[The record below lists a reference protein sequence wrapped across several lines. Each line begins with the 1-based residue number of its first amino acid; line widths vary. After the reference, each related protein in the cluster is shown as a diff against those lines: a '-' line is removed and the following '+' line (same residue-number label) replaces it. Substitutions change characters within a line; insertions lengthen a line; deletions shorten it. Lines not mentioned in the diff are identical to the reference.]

1 MANPLFKHLLVT
13 GMLCAGTT
21 LLFTGCIDDSYDL
34 NKVDLTMKLNTEGL
48 GVKLG
53 NTDLIAL
60 ADIIDEDETV
70 KTEANGL
77 YYLVKDGTSNFNVK
91 VDNMTTS
98 FNDTKLDMDAPVL
111 EYKDVYEQLRD
122 KGFPVTHGSTLPIP
136 VGFEMHG
143 SAEGNQKIDFSI
155 TDVNDVKQVKTID
168 LQRSKVALTLTEA
181 NHPATLNLGVTHLKN
196 IRLYL
201 PKFLGVTDVAPG
213 WELKEGN
220 VLVYTKNG
228 GTYNYN
234 RNNPEICSVYLNK
247 VALDQTKNQGLVN
260 EKKEI
265 ELTPA
270 ELNIRMT
277 AEQVFFENRAG
288 RELSMNVG
296 DQASVRLDIKVPNN
310 VLNINQVT
318 GIFNPA
324 INPDNERIDV
334 SNDLPD
340 FLQDKDVRIVAT
352 NPTIRFHANMS
363 TLPVGIDM
371 RGTLTAVKENGAFE
385 NGATTKVV
393 KLDKGVMEMGRD
405 NYVYYCNQGNTPY
418 DPEGAKAG
426 AATVK
431 NTANIGDLITEL
443 PDYLEVNLRDNQIN
457 VKNEYYTVQLGRDYH
472 VDADYSVFVPF
483 EFDRG
488 LKVVYNDST
497 ESMHSDLK
505 DLSATGTLEVMAD
518 AYNTIPLEL
527 LVGLKAVDVDGNELP
542 VEFNT
547 AEAHV
552 VPGDGSTYT
561 MNGEVKQRSG
571 SEVMTPIKI
580 TAKLDD
586 KDLLSRIDKLC
597 FNIHADATGSNKLV
611 STQYLKLNNIKIKL
625 HAGVIADFN

>member
-34 NKVDLTMKLNTEGL
+34 DKVDLTMKLNTDGL

-60 ADIIDEDETV
+60 ADILDEDETV

-98 FNDTKLDMDAPVL
+98 FNDTKLDMNTPVL
-111 EYKDVYEQLRD
+111 QYNDVKEQLETVGVFVE
-122 KGFPVTHGSTLPIP
+122 KHKPLPIP
-136 VGFEMHG
+136 ANFEMHG
-143 SAEGNQKIDFSI
+143 SAEGDQEVDFKI
-155 TDVNDVKQVKTID
+155 TDVSDVKQVKTID

-181 NHPATLNLGVTHLKN
+181 NQPATLNLGVTRLKN

-220 VLVYTKNG
+220 VLVYTLNG

-247 VALDQTKNQGLVN
+247 VALDQTEHKGKVENGG
-260 EKKEI
+260 I
-265 ELTPA
+265 ELTPN
-270 ELNIRMT
+270 ELKVRMT
-277 AEQVFFENRAG
+277 AEQVYFENRAG
-288 RELSMNVG
+288 RELNMNEG

-310 VLNINQVT
+310 VLNISQVT

-443 PDYLEVNLRDNQIN
+443 PDYLEVDLKNNQIN

-527 LVGLKAVDVDGNELP
+527 LVGLKAVDVDGNEVP

-552 VPGDGSTYT
+552 APGDGSTYT

>member
-34 NKVDLTMKLNTEGL
+34 DKVDLTMKLNTDGL

-60 ADIIDEDETV
+60 ADILDEDETV

-98 FNDTKLDMDAPVL
+98 FNDTKLDMNTPVL
-111 EYKDVYEQLRD
+111 QYNDVKEQLETVGVFVE
-122 KGFPVTHGSTLPIP
+122 KHKPLPIP
-136 VGFEMHG
+136 ANFEMHG
-143 SAEGNQKIDFSI
+143 SAEGDQEVDFKI
-155 TDVNDVKQVKTID
+155 TDVSDVKQVKTID

-181 NHPATLNLGVTHLKN
+181 NKPASLNLGVTRLKN
-196 IRLYL
+196 VRLYL

-220 VLVYTKNG
+220 VLVYTLNG

-247 VALDQTKNQGLVN
+247 VALDQTEHKGKVENGG
-260 EKKEI
+260 I
-265 ELTPA
+265 ELTPN
-270 ELNIRMT
+270 ELNVRMT

-288 RELSMNVG
+288 RELSMNEG

-310 VLNINQVT
+310 VLNISQVT

-324 INPDNERIDV
+324 IDPDNERIDV

-443 PDYLEVNLRDNQIN
+443 PDYLEVDLKNNQIN

-527 LVGLKAVDVDGNELP
+527 LVGLKAVDVDGNVVP

-547 AEAHV
+547 VEAHV
-552 VPGDGSTYT
+552 APGDGSTYT

>member
-34 NKVDLTMKLNTEGL
+34 DKVDLTMKLNTDGL

-60 ADIIDEDETV
+60 ADILDEDETV

-98 FNDTKLDMDAPVL
+98 FNDTKLDMNTPVL
-111 EYKDVYEQLRD
+111 QYNDVYEQLRD
-122 KGFPVTHGSTLPIP
+122 AGIPVTHGSTLPIP
-136 VGFEMHG
+136 ANFEMHG
-143 SAEGNQKIDFSI
+143 SAEGDQEVDFKI
-155 TDVNDVKQVKTID
+155 TDVSDVKQVKTID

-181 NHPATLNLGVTHLKN
+181 NKPASLNLGVTHLKN
-196 IRLYL
+196 VRLYL

-220 VLVYTKNG
+220 VLVYTLNG

-247 VALDQTKNQGLVN
+247 VALDQTENKGKVENGG
-260 EKKEI
+260 I
-265 ELTPA
+265 ELTPN
-270 ELNIRMT
+270 ELNVRMT

-310 VLNINQVT
+310 KLNISQVT

-340 FLQDKDVRIVAT
+340 FLQDKEVRIVAT

-443 PDYLEVNLRDNQIN
+443 PDYLEVDLKNNQIN

-527 LVGLKAVDVDGNELP
+527 LVGLKAVDVDGNEVP

-552 VPGDGSTYT
+552 APGDGSTYT

>member
-34 NKVDLTMKLNTEGL
+34 DKVDLTMKLNTEGL

-98 FNDTKLDMDAPVL
+98 FNDTKLDMNTPVL
-111 EYKDVYEQLRD
+111 QYNDVFEQLRD
-122 KGFPVTHGSTLPIP
+122 AGIPVTHGSTLPIP
-136 VGFEMHG
+136 ANFEMHG
-143 SAEGNQKIDFSI
+143 SAEGDQEVDFKI
-155 TDVNDVKQVKTID
+155 TDVSDVKQVKTID
-168 LQRSKVALTLTEA
+168 LQKSKVALTLTEA
-181 NHPATLNLGVTHLKN
+181 NQPASLNLGVTRLKN
-196 IRLYL
+196 VRLYL

-220 VLVYTKNG
+220 VLVYTLNG

-247 VALDQTKNQGLVN
+247 VALDQTENKGKVENGG
-260 EKKEI
+260 I
-265 ELTPA
+265 ELTP
-270 ELNIRMT
+270 EDLKVRMT
-277 AEQVFFENRAG
+277 AEQVYFENRAG
-288 RELSMNVG
+288 RELSMNEG
-296 DQASVRLDIKVPNN
+296 DQASVRLDIKLPNN
-310 VLNINQVT
+310 VLNISQVT

-334 SNDLPD
+334 SSDLPD
-340 FLQDKDVRIVAT
+340 FLQDKEVRIVAT

-385 NGATTKVV
+385 NGATTKKV
-393 KLDKGVMEMGRD
+393 KLDKGVMDMGRD

-443 PDYLEVNLRDNQIN
+443 PDYLEVDLKNNQIN

-552 VPGDGSTYT
+552 APGDGSTYT

>member
-34 NKVDLTMKLNTEGL
+34 DKVDLTMKLNTDGL

-60 ADIIDEDETV
+60 ADILDEDETV

-98 FNDTKLDMDAPVL
+98 FNDTKLDMNTPVL
-111 EYKDVYEQLRD
+111 QYNDVFEQLRD
-122 KGFPVTHGSTLPIP
+122 AGIPVTHGSTLPIP
-136 VGFEMHG
+136 ANFEMHG
-143 SAEGNQKIDFSI
+143 SAEGDQEVDFKI
-155 TDVNDVKQVKTID
+155 TDVSDVKQVKTID
-168 LQRSKVALTLTEA
+168 LQKSKVALTLTEA
-181 NHPATLNLGVTHLKN
+181 NQPVSLNLGVTRLKN
-196 IRLYL
+196 VRLYL

-220 VLVYTKNG
+220 VLVYTLNG

-247 VALDQTKNQGLVN
+247 VALDQTENKGKVENGG
-260 EKKEI
+260 I
-265 ELTPA
+265 ELTPN
-270 ELNIRMT
+270 ELNVRMT
-277 AEQVFFENRAG
+277 AEQVYFENRAG
-288 RELSMNVG
+288 RELSMNEG

-310 VLNINQVT
+310 VLNISQVT

-340 FLQDKDVRIVAT
+340 FLQDKEVRIVAT

-443 PDYLEVNLRDNQIN
+443 PDYLEVNLKNNQIN

-547 AEAHV
+547 VEAHV
-552 VPGDGSTYT
+552 APGHGTTYT
-561 MNGEVKQRSG
+561 MNGGVKQRSD

>member
-34 NKVDLTMKLNTEGL
+34 DKVDLTMKLNTDGL

-60 ADIIDEDETV
+60 ADILDEDETV

-98 FNDTKLDMDAPVL
+98 FNDTKLDMNTPVL
-111 EYKDVYEQLRD
+111 QYNDVKEQLETVGVFVE
-122 KGFPVTHGSTLPIP
+122 KHKPLPIP
-136 VGFEMHG
+136 ANFEMHG
-143 SAEGNQKIDFSI
+143 SAEGDQEVDFKI
-155 TDVNDVKQVKTID
+155 TDVSDVKQVKTID

-181 NHPATLNLGVTHLKN
+181 NKPASLNLGVTHLKN
-196 IRLYL
+196 VRLYL

-220 VLVYTKNG
+220 VLVYTLNG

-247 VALDQTKNQGLVN
+247 VALDQTENKGKVENGG
-260 EKKEI
+260 I
-265 ELTPA
+265 ELTPN
-270 ELNIRMT
+270 ELKVRMT
-277 AEQVFFENRAG
+277 AEQVYFENRAG
-288 RELSMNVG
+288 RELSMNEG

-310 VLNINQVT
+310 VLNISQVT

-324 INPDNERIDV
+324 IDPDNERIDV

-443 PDYLEVNLRDNQIN
+443 PDYLEVDLKNNQIN

-552 VPGDGSTYT
+552 APGDGSTYT

>member
-34 NKVDLTMKLNTEGL
+34 DKVDLTMKLNTDGL

-60 ADIIDEDETV
+60 ADILDEDETV

-98 FNDTKLDMDAPVL
+98 FNDTKLDMNTPVL
-111 EYKDVYEQLRD
+111 QYNDVFEQLRD
-122 KGFPVTHGSTLPIP
+122 AGIPVTHGSTLPIP
-136 VGFEMHG
+136 ADFEMHG
-143 SAEGNQKIDFSI
+143 SAEGDQEVDFKI
-155 TDVNDVKQVKTID
+155 TDVSDVKQVKTID
-168 LQRSKVALTLTEA
+168 LQKSKVALTLTEA
-181 NHPATLNLGVTHLKN
+181 NKPASLNLGVTRLKN

-234 RNNPEICSVYLNK
+234 RNHREICSVYLNQ
-247 VALDQTKNQGLVN
+247 VALDQTTHNGKVENGN
-260 EKKEI
+260 I

-277 AEQVFFENRAG
+277 AEQVYFENRAG
-288 RELSMNVG
+288 RELSMNEG
-296 DQASVRLDIKVPNN
+296 DQASVRLDIQLPNN
-310 VLNINQVT
+310 VLNISQVT
-318 GIFNPA
+318 GKFNPA

-334 SNDLPD
+334 SSDLPD
-340 FLQDKDVRIVAT
+340 FLQDKEVRIVAT

-443 PDYLEVNLRDNQIN
+443 PDYLEVNLKNNQIN

-547 AEAHV
+547 TEAHV
-552 VPGDGSTYT
+552 LPGDGSTYT

>member
-34 NKVDLTMKLNTEGL
+34 DKVDLTMKLNTDGL

-60 ADIIDEDETV
+60 ADILDEDETV

-98 FNDTKLDMDAPVL
+98 FNDTKLDMNAPVL
-111 EYKDVYEQLRD
+111 QYNDVFEQLRD
-122 KGFPVTHGSTLPIP
+122 AGIPVTEGSTLPIP
-136 VGFEMHG
+136 ADFEMHG
-143 SAEGNQKIDFSI
+143 SAEGDQEVDFNI
-155 TDVNDVKQVKTID
+155 TDVSDVKQVKTID
-168 LQRSKVALTLTEA
+168 LQKSKVALTLTEA
-181 NHPATLNLGVTHLKN
+181 NHPATLNLGVTRLKN

-201 PKFLGVTDVAPG
+201 PKILGVTDVAPG

-220 VLVYTKNG
+220 VLVYTGNG
-228 GTYNYN
+228 GTYIYN

-247 VALDQTKNQGLVN
+247 VALDQTKNEGKVEN
-260 EKKEI
+260 GNI
-265 ELTPA
+265 ELTPN
-270 ELNIRMT
+270 ELNVRMT
-277 AEQVFFENRAG
+277 AEQVYFENRAG

-310 VLNINQVT
+310 KLNISQVT

-324 INPDNERIDV
+324 IDPDNERIDV

-340 FLQDKDVRIVAT
+340 FLQDKEVRIVAT

-443 PDYLEVNLRDNQIN
+443 PDYLEVDLKNNQIN

-505 DLSATGTLEVMAD
+505 DLSVTGTLEVIAD

-552 VPGDGSTYT
+552 APGDGSTYT
-561 MNGEVKQRSG
+561 MNGEVKERSG

>member
-34 NKVDLTMKLNTEGL
+34 DKVDLTMKLNTDGL

-60 ADIIDEDETV
+60 ADILDEDETV

-111 EYKDVYEQLRD
+111 QYNDVYEQLRD
-122 KGFPVTHGSTLPIP
+122 AGIPVTEGSTLPIP
-136 VGFEMHG
+136 ADFEMHG

-155 TDVNDVKQVKTID
+155 TDVKDVTEVKTID
-168 LQRSKVALTLTEA
+168 LYKSKVALTLTEA
-181 NHPATLNLGVTHLKN
+181 NSRPELNLGVTRLKN

-220 VLVYTKNG
+220 VLVYKNG
-228 GTYNYN
+228 GIYNYN
-234 RNNPEICSVYLNK
+234 RNKPEICSVYLNK
-247 VALDQTKNQGLVN
+247 VALDQTKNEGKVEN
-260 EKKEI
+260 GNI

-277 AEQVFFENRAG
+277 AEQVYFENRAG
-288 RELSMNVG
+288 RELSMKVD
-296 DQASVRLDIKVPNN
+296 DQASVRLDIQVPNN

-318 GIFNPA
+318 GKFNPA

-334 SNDLPD
+334 SSDLPD
-340 FLQDKDVRIVAT
+340 FLQDKEVRIVAT

-443 PDYLEVNLRDNQIN
+443 PDYLEVNLKNNQIN

-527 LVGLKAVDVDGNELP
+527 LVGLKAVDVDGNEVP

-552 VPGDGSTYT
+552 APGDGTTYT
-561 MNGEVKQRSG
+561 MNGEVKERSG

>member
-34 NKVDLTMKLNTEGL
+34 DKVDLTMKLNTDGL

-60 ADIIDEDETV
+60 ADILDEDETV

-98 FNDTKLDMDAPVL
+98 FNDTKLDMNTPVL
-111 EYKDVYEQLRD
+111 QYNDVYEQLRD
-122 KGFPVTHGSTLPIP
+122 AGIPVTHGSTLPIP
-136 VGFEMHG
+136 ADFEMHG
-143 SAEGNQKIDFSI
+143 SAEGDQEVDFKI
-155 TDVNDVKQVKTID
+155 TDVSDVKQVKTID
-168 LQRSKVALTLTEA
+168 LQKSKVALTLTEA
-181 NHPATLNLGVTHLKN
+181 NQPASLNLGVTHLKN
-196 IRLYL
+196 VRLYL

-213 WELKEGN
+213 WELQEGN
-220 VLVYTKNG
+220 VLVYTLNG
-228 GTYNYN
+228 GIYNYN

-247 VALDQTKNQGLVN
+247 VALDKTENKGKVENGG
-260 EKKEI
+260 I
-265 ELTPA
+265 ELTPN
-270 ELNIRMT
+270 ELNVRMT

-310 VLNINQVT
+310 KLNISQVT

-324 INPDNERIDV
+324 IDPDNERIDV

-340 FLQDKDVRIVAT
+340 FLQDKEVRIVAT

-443 PDYLEVNLRDNQIN
+443 PDYLEVDLKNNQIN

-552 VPGDGSTYT
+552 APGDGSTYT

>member
-21 LLFTGCIDDSYDL
+21 LLFTSCIDDSYDL
-34 NKVDLTMKLNTEGL
+34 DKVDLTMKLNTDGL

-60 ADIIDEDETV
+60 ADILDEDETV

-98 FNDTKLDMDAPVL
+98 FNDTKLDMNTPVL
-111 EYKDVYEQLRD
+111 QYNDVYEQLRD
-122 KGFPVTHGSTLPIP
+122 AGIPVTHGSTLPIP
-136 VGFEMHG
+136 ANFEMHG
-143 SAEGNQKIDFSI
+143 SAEGDQEVDFKI
-155 TDVNDVKQVKTID
+155 TDVSDVKQVKTID
-168 LQRSKVALTLTEA
+168 LQKSKVALTLTEA
-181 NHPATLNLGVTHLKN
+181 NQPASLNLGVTRLKN
-196 IRLYL
+196 VRLYL

-213 WELKEGN
+213 WELQEGN
-220 VLVYTKNG
+220 VLVYTHNG
-228 GTYNYN
+228 GTYNYD
-234 RNNPEICSVYLNK
+234 RNKPEICSVYLNK
-247 VALDQTKNQGLVN
+247 VALDQTKNEGKVEN
-260 EKKEI
+260 GNI
-265 ELTPA
+265 ELKPY
-270 ELNIRMT
+270 ELNVRMT
-277 AEQVFFENRAG
+277 AEQVYFENRAG
-288 RELSMNVG
+288 RELSMNEG

-310 VLNINQVT
+310 KLNISQVT

-324 INPDNERIDV
+324 IDLDNERIDV

-340 FLQDKDVRIVAT
+340 FLQDKEVRIVAT

-443 PDYLEVNLRDNQIN
+443 PDYLEVNLKNNQIN

-505 DLSATGTLEVMAD
+505 DLSATGTLEVVAD

-527 LVGLKAVDVDGNELP
+527 LVGLKAIDVDGNELP

-547 AEAHV
+547 VEAHV
-552 VPGDGSTYT
+552 APGDGSTYT

>member
-34 NKVDLTMKLNTEGL
+34 DKVDLTMKLNTDGL

-53 NTDLIAL
+53 NTNLIAL
-60 ADIIDEDETV
+60 ADILDEDETV

-111 EYKDVYEQLRD
+111 QYNDVYEQLRD
-122 KGFPVTHGSTLPIP
+122 AGIPVTEGSTLPIP
-136 VGFEMHG
+136 ADFEMHG

-155 TDVNDVKQVKTID
+155 TDVKDVTEVKTLD
-168 LQRSKVALTLTEA
+168 LYKSKVALTLTEA
-181 NHPATLNLGVTHLKN
+181 NSRPELNLGVTRLKN

-220 VLVYTKNG
+220 VLVYKNG
-228 GTYNYN
+228 GIYNYN
-234 RNNPEICSVYLNK
+234 RNKPEICSVYLNK
-247 VALDQTKNQGLVN
+247 VALDQTKNEGKVEN
-260 EKKEI
+260 GNI

-277 AEQVFFENRAG
+277 AEQVYFENRAG
-288 RELSMNVG
+288 RELSMKVD
-296 DQASVRLDIKVPNN
+296 DQASVRLDIQVPNN

-318 GIFNPA
+318 GKFNPA

-334 SNDLPD
+334 SSDLPD
-340 FLQDKDVRIVAT
+340 FLQDKEVRIVAT

-443 PDYLEVNLRDNQIN
+443 PDYLEVDLKNNQIN

-527 LVGLKAVDVDGNELP
+527 LVGLKAVDVDGNVVP

-552 VPGDGSTYT
+552 APGDGSTYT
-561 MNGEVKQRSG
+561 MNGGVKQRSG

>member
-34 NKVDLTMKLNTEGL
+34 DKVDLTMKLNTDGL

-60 ADIIDEDETV
+60 ADILDEDETV

-98 FNDTKLDMDAPVL
+98 FNDTKLDMNTPVL
-111 EYKDVYEQLRD
+111 QYNDVFKQLQD
-122 KGFPVTHGSTLPIP
+122 AGIPVTEGNTLPIP
-136 VGFEMHG
+136 ADFEMHG
-143 SAEGNQKIDFSI
+143 SAKGDQEVDFKI
-155 TDVNDVKQVKTID
+155 TDVSDVKQVKTID

-181 NHPATLNLGVTHLKN
+181 NQPASLNLGVTRLKN

-220 VLVYTKNG
+220 VLVYTHNG
-228 GTYNYN
+228 GTYNYD
-234 RNNPEICSVYLNK
+234 RNKPEICSVYLNK
-247 VALDQTKNQGLVN
+247 VALDQTKNEGKVEN
-260 EKKEI
+260 GNI
-265 ELTPA
+265 ELKPY
-270 ELNIRMT
+270 ELNVRMT
-277 AEQVFFENRAG
+277 AEQVYFENRAG

-296 DQASVRLDIKVPNN
+296 DQASVRLDIQVPNN

-340 FLQDKDVRIVAT
+340 FLQDKEVRIVAT

-443 PDYLEVNLRDNQIN
+443 PDYLEVNLKNNQIN

-547 AEAHV
+547 TEAHV
-552 VPGDGSTYT
+552 LPGDGSTYT

>member
-34 NKVDLTMKLNTEGL
+34 DKVDLTMKLNTDGL

-60 ADIIDEDETV
+60 ADILDEDETV

-98 FNDTKLDMDAPVL
+98 FNDTKLDMNTPVL
-111 EYKDVYEQLRD
+111 QYNDVKEQLETVGVFVE
-122 KGFPVTHGSTLPIP
+122 KHKPLPIP
-136 VGFEMHG
+136 VNFEMHG
-143 SAEGNQKIDFSI
+143 SAEGDQEVDFKI
-155 TDVNDVKQVKTID
+155 TDVSDVKQVKTID
-168 LQRSKVALTLTEA
+168 LQKSKVALTLTEA
-181 NHPATLNLGVTHLKN
+181 NQPVSLNLGVTHLKN
-196 IRLYL
+196 VRLYL

-220 VLVYTKNG
+220 VLVYTLNG

-247 VALDQTKNQGLVN
+247 VALDQTEHKGKVENGG
-260 EKKEI
+260 I
-265 ELTPA
+265 ELTPN
-270 ELNIRMT
+270 ELKVRMT
-277 AEQVFFENRAG
+277 AEQVYFENRAG
-288 RELSMNVG
+288 RELSMNEG

-310 VLNINQVT
+310 VLNISQVT

-334 SNDLPD
+334 SSDLPD

-371 RGTLTAVKENGAFE
+371 SGTLTAVKENGAFE
-385 NGATTKVV
+385 NAPTKVV
-393 KLDKGVMEMGRD
+393 KLDKSVMNMGRD
-405 NYVYYCNQGNTPY
+405 NYVYYYQGNAPY

-443 PDYLEVNLRDNQIN
+443 PDYLEVNLKNNQIN

-552 VPGDGSTYT
+552 APGDGSTYT

>member
-34 NKVDLTMKLNTEGL
+34 DKVDLTMKLNTDGL

-60 ADIIDEDETV
+60 ADILDEDETV

-98 FNDTKLDMDAPVL
+98 FNDTKLDMNTPVL
-111 EYKDVYEQLRD
+111 QYNDVFKQLRD
-122 KGFPVTHGSTLPIP
+122 AGIPVTEGHTLPIP
-136 VGFEMHG
+136 ADFEMHG
-143 SAEGNQKIDFSI
+143 SAKGDQEVDFKI
-155 TDVNDVKQVKTID
+155 TDVSDVKQVKTID

-181 NHPATLNLGVTHLKN
+181 NQPASLNLGVTRLKN

-220 VLVYTKNG
+220 VLVYTLNG

-247 VALDQTKNQGLVN
+247 VALDQTKNNGKVEN
-260 EKKEI
+260 GSI
-265 ELTPA
+265 ELTPN
-270 ELNIRMT
+270 ELNVTMT

-310 VLNINQVT
+310 VLNISQVT

-334 SNDLPD
+334 SSDLPD
-340 FLQDKDVRIVAT
+340 FLQDKEVRIVAT

-443 PDYLEVNLRDNQIN
+443 PDYLEVDLKNNQIN

-552 VPGDGSTYT
+552 APGDGTTYT

>member
-34 NKVDLTMKLNTEGL
+34 DKVDLTMKLNTDGL

-60 ADIIDEDETV
+60 ADILDEDETV

-111 EYKDVYEQLRD
+111 QYNDVYEQLETA
-122 KGFPVTHGSTLPIP
+122 GVPVVDGKPLPIP
-136 VGFEMHG
+136 ADFEMHG

-155 TDVNDVKQVKTID
+155 TDVNDVKEVKTID
-168 LQRSKVALTLTEA
+168 LYKSKVALTLTEA
-181 NHPATLNLGVTHLKN
+181 NHPATLNLGVTRLKN

-220 VLVYTKNG
+220 VLVYNNG

-247 VALDQTKNQGLVN
+247 VALDQTKNNGKVEN
-260 EKKEI
+260 GSI

-270 ELNIRMT
+270 ELNIKMT
-277 AEQVFFENRAG
+277 AEQVYFENRAG

-296 DQASVRLDIKVPNN
+296 DQASVCLDIKVPNN

-334 SNDLPD
+334 SSDLPD

-371 RGTLTAVKENGAFE
+371 RGTLTAVKENGTFE
-385 NGATTKVV
+385 NGAPTKVV
-393 KLDKGVMEMGRD
+393 KLDKSVMDMGRD
-405 NYVYYCNQGNTPY
+405 NYVYYYQGNAPY

-443 PDYLEVNLRDNQIN
+443 PDYLEVDLKNNQIN

-505 DLSATGTLEVMAD
+505 DLSATGTLEVVAD

-527 LVGLKAVDVDGNELP
+527 LVGLTAVDVDGNVVP

>member
-34 NKVDLTMKLNTEGL
+34 DKVDLTMKLNTDGL

-60 ADIIDEDETV
+60 ADILDEDETV

-98 FNDTKLDMDAPVL
+98 FNDTKLDMNTPVL
-111 EYKDVYEQLRD
+111 QYDDVFKQLRD
-122 KGFPVTHGSTLPIP
+122 AGIPVTEGNTLPIP
-136 VGFEMHG
+136 ADFEMHG
-143 SAEGNQKIDFSI
+143 SAKGDQEVDFKI
-155 TDVNDVKQVKTID
+155 TDVSDVKQVKTID
-168 LQRSKVALTLTEA
+168 LQKSKVALTLTEA
-181 NHPATLNLGVTHLKN
+181 NQPASLNLGVTRLKN

-213 WELKEGN
+213 WELQEGN
-220 VLVYTKNG
+220 VLVYTHNG
-228 GTYNYN
+228 GTYNYD
-234 RNNPEICSVYLNK
+234 RNKPEICSVYLNK
-247 VALDQTKNQGLVN
+247 VALDQTKNEGKVEN
-260 EKKEI
+260 GNI
-265 ELTPA
+265 ELKPN
-270 ELNIRMT
+270 ELNVTMT
-277 AEQVFFENRAG
+277 AEQVYFENRAG
-288 RELSMNVG
+288 RELSMNEG
-296 DQASVRLDIKVPNN
+296 DQASVRLDIKLPNN
-310 VLNINQVT
+310 VLNISQVT

-334 SNDLPD
+334 SSDLPD
-340 FLQDKDVRIVAT
+340 FLQDKEVRIVAT

-443 PDYLEVNLRDNQIN
+443 PDYLEVNLKNNQIN
-457 VKNEYYTVQLGRDYH
+457 VKEEYYTVQLGRDYH

-527 LVGLKAVDVDGNELP
+527 LVGLKAVDVDGNVVP

-547 AEAHV
+547 VEAHV
-552 VPGDGSTYT
+552 APGHGTTYT
-561 MNGEVKQRSG
+561 MNGGVKQRSD

>member
-34 NKVDLTMKLNTEGL
+34 DKVDLTMKLNTDGL

-60 ADIIDEDETV
+60 ADILDEDETV

-98 FNDTKLDMDAPVL
+98 FNDTKLDMNTPVL
-111 EYKDVYEQLRD
+111 QYNDVYEQLRD
-122 KGFPVTHGSTLPIP
+122 AGIPVTHGSTLPIP
-136 VGFEMHG
+136 ANFEMHG
-143 SAEGNQKIDFSI
+143 SAEGDQEVDFKI
-155 TDVNDVKQVKTID
+155 TDVSDVKQVKTID
-168 LQRSKVALTLTEA
+168 LQKSKVALTLTEA
-181 NHPATLNLGVTHLKN
+181 NQPASLNLGVTRLKN
-196 IRLYL
+196 VRLYL

-213 WELKEGN
+213 WELQEGN
-220 VLVYTKNG
+220 VLVYTHNG
-228 GTYNYN
+228 GTYNYD
-234 RNNPEICSVYLNK
+234 RNKPEICSVYLNK
-247 VALDQTKNQGLVN
+247 VALDQTKNEGKVEN
-260 EKKEI
+260 GNI
-265 ELTPA
+265 ELKPY
-270 ELNIRMT
+270 ELNVRMT
-277 AEQVFFENRAG
+277 AEQVYFENRAG
-288 RELSMNVG
+288 RELSMNEG

-310 VLNINQVT
+310 KLNISQVT

-324 INPDNERIDV
+324 IDPDNERIDV

-340 FLQDKDVRIVAT
+340 FLQDKEVRIVAT

-443 PDYLEVNLRDNQIN
+443 PDYLEVNLKNNQIN

-505 DLSATGTLEVMAD
+505 DLSATGTLEVVAD

-527 LVGLKAVDVDGNELP
+527 LVGLKAIDVDGNELP

-547 AEAHV
+547 VEAHV
-552 VPGDGSTYT
+552 APGDGSTYT

>member
-1 MANPLFKHLLVT
+1 MEN
-13 GMLCAGTT
+13 
-21 LLFTGCIDDSYDL
+21 
-34 NKVDLTMKLNTEGL
+34 
-48 GVKLG
+48 G
-53 NTDLIAL
+53 NI
-60 ADIIDEDETV
+60 
-70 KTEANGL
+70 
-77 YYLVKDGTSNFNVK
+77 
-91 VDNMTTS
+91 
-98 FNDTKLDMDAPVL
+98 
-111 EYKDVYEQLRD
+111 
-122 KGFPVTHGSTLPIP
+122 
-136 VGFEMHG
+136 
-143 SAEGNQKIDFSI
+143 
-155 TDVNDVKQVKTID
+155 
-168 LQRSKVALTLTEA
+168 
-181 NHPATLNLGVTHLKN
+181 
-196 IRLYL
+196 
-201 PKFLGVTDVAPG
+201 
-213 WELKEGN
+213 ELKP
-220 VLVYTKNG
+220 Y
-228 GTYNYN
+228 
-234 RNNPEICSVYLNK
+234 
-247 VALDQTKNQGLVN
+247 
-260 EKKEI
+260 
-265 ELTPA
+265 
-270 ELNIRMT
+270 ELNVRMT
-277 AEQVFFENRAG
+277 AEQVYFENRAG
-288 RELSMNVG
+288 RELSMNEG

-310 VLNINQVT
+310 KLNISQVT

-324 INPDNERIDV
+324 IDLDNERIDV

-340 FLQDKDVRIVAT
+340 FLQDKEVRIVAT

-443 PDYLEVNLRDNQIN
+443 PDYLEVNLKNNQIN

-505 DLSATGTLEVMAD
+505 DLSATGTLEVVAD

-527 LVGLKAVDVDGNELP
+527 LVGLKAIDVDGNELP

-547 AEAHV
+547 VEAHV
-552 VPGDGSTYT
+552 APGDGSTYT

>member
-34 NKVDLTMKLNTEGL
+34 DKVDLTMKLNTDGL

-60 ADIIDEDETV
+60 ADILDEDETV

-98 FNDTKLDMDAPVL
+98 FNDTKLDMNTPVL
-111 EYKDVYEQLRD
+111 QYNDVYEQLRD
-122 KGFPVTHGSTLPIP
+122 AGIPVTHGSTLPIP
-136 VGFEMHG
+136 ADFEMHG
-143 SAEGNQKIDFSI
+143 SAEGDQEVDFKI
-155 TDVNDVKQVKTID
+155 TDVSDVKQVKTID

-181 NHPATLNLGVTHLKN
+181 NKPASLNLGVTHLKN
-196 IRLYL
+196 VRLYL

-220 VLVYTKNG
+220 VLVYTLNG

-247 VALDQTKNQGLVN
+247 VALDQTENKGKVENGG
-260 EKKEI
+260 I
-265 ELTPA
+265 ELTPN
-270 ELNIRMT
+270 ELKVRMT
-277 AEQVFFENRAG
+277 AEQVYFENRAG
-288 RELSMNVG
+288 RELSMNEG

-310 VLNINQVT
+310 VLNISQVT

-324 INPDNERIDV
+324 IDPDNERIDV

-443 PDYLEVNLRDNQIN
+443 PDYLEVDLKNNQIN

-552 VPGDGSTYT
+552 APGDGSTYT
-561 MNGEVKQRSG
+561 MNGEVKERSG

>member
-34 NKVDLTMKLNTEGL
+34 DKVDLTMKLNTDGL

-60 ADIIDEDETV
+60 ADILDEDETV

-98 FNDTKLDMDAPVL
+98 FNDTKLDMNTPVL
-111 EYKDVYEQLRD
+111 QYNDVFKQLQD
-122 KGFPVTHGSTLPIP
+122 AGIPVTEGNTLPIP
-136 VGFEMHG
+136 VDFEMHG
-143 SAEGNQKIDFSI
+143 SAKGDQEVDFKI
-155 TDVNDVKQVKTID
+155 TDVSDVKQVKTID
-168 LQRSKVALTLTEA
+168 LQKSKVALTLTEA
-181 NHPATLNLGVTHLKN
+181 NQPASLNLGVTRLKN

-220 VLVYTKNG
+220 VLVYTLNG
-228 GTYNYN
+228 GIYNYN

-247 VALDQTKNQGLVN
+247 VALDQTENKGKVENGG
-260 EKKEI
+260 I
-265 ELTPA
+265 ELTPN
-270 ELNIRMT
+270 ELNVTMT
-277 AEQVFFENRAG
+277 AEQVFFETRAG
-288 RELSMNVG
+288 RELSMNEG

-310 VLNINQVT
+310 VLNISQVT

-340 FLQDKDVRIVAT
+340 FLQDKEVRIVAT

-443 PDYLEVNLRDNQIN
+443 PDYLEVDLKNNQIN

-552 VPGDGSTYT
+552 APGDGSTYT

>member
-34 NKVDLTMKLNTEGL
+34 DKVDLTMKLNTDGL

-60 ADIIDEDETV
+60 ADILDEDETV

-98 FNDTKLDMDAPVL
+98 FNDTKLDMNTPVL
-111 EYKDVYEQLRD
+111 QYNDVYEQLRD
-122 KGFPVTHGSTLPIP
+122 AGIPVTHGSTLPIP
-136 VGFEMHG
+136 ADFEMHG
-143 SAEGNQKIDFSI
+143 SAKGDQEVDFKI
-155 TDVNDVKQVKTID
+155 TDVSDVKQVKTID
-168 LQRSKVALTLTEA
+168 LQKSKVALTLTEA
-181 NHPATLNLGVTHLKN
+181 NQPASLNLGVTRLKN

-213 WELKEGN
+213 WELQEGN
-220 VLVYTKNG
+220 VLVYTHNG
-228 GTYNYN
+228 GTYNYD
-234 RNNPEICSVYLNK
+234 RNKPEICSVYLNK
-247 VALDQTKNQGLVN
+247 VALDQTKNEGKVEN
-260 EKKEI
+260 GNI
-265 ELTPA
+265 ELKPN
-270 ELNIRMT
+270 ELNVTMT
-277 AEQVFFENRAG
+277 AEQVYFENRAG
-288 RELSMNVG
+288 RELSMNEG
-296 DQASVRLDIKVPNN
+296 DQASVRLDIKLPNN
-310 VLNINQVT
+310 VLNISQVT

-334 SNDLPD
+334 SSDLPD

-443 PDYLEVNLRDNQIN
+443 PDYLEVNLKNNQIN

-552 VPGDGSTYT
+552 APGDGSTYT

-586 KDLLSRIDKLC
+586 ENLLSRIDKLC

>member
-34 NKVDLTMKLNTEGL
+34 DKVDLTMKLNTDGL

-60 ADIIDEDETV
+60 ADILDEDETV

-111 EYKDVYEQLRD
+111 QYNDVYEQLETA
-122 KGFPVTHGSTLPIP
+122 GVPVVDGKPLPIP
-136 VGFEMHG
+136 ADFEMHG

-155 TDVNDVKQVKTID
+155 TDVNDVKEVKTID
-168 LQRSKVALTLTEA
+168 LYKSKVALTLTEA
-181 NHPATLNLGVTHLKN
+181 NHPATLNLGVTRLKN

-220 VLVYTKNG
+220 VLVYTLNG

-247 VALDQTKNQGLVN
+247 VALDQTENKGKVENGG
-260 EKKEI
+260 I
-265 ELTPA
+265 ELTPN
-270 ELNIRMT
+270 ELNVRMT
-277 AEQVFFENRAG
+277 AEQVYFENRAG

-310 VLNINQVT
+310 KLNISQVT

-324 INPDNERIDV
+324 IDPDNERIDV

-340 FLQDKDVRIVAT
+340 FLQDKEVRIVAT

-443 PDYLEVNLRDNQIN
+443 PDYLEVDLKNNQIN

-552 VPGDGSTYT
+552 APGDGSTYT
-561 MNGEVKQRSG
+561 MNGEVKERSG

>member
-34 NKVDLTMKLNTEGL
+34 DKVDLTMKLNTDGL

-60 ADIIDEDETV
+60 ADILDEDETV

-98 FNDTKLDMDAPVL
+98 FNDTKLDMNTPVL
-111 EYKDVYEQLRD
+111 QYNDVFEQLRD
-122 KGFPVTHGSTLPIP
+122 KGIPVTHGSTLPIP
-136 VGFEMHG
+136 AGFEMHG
-143 SAEGNQKIDFSI
+143 SAEGDQEVDFKI
-155 TDVNDVKQVKTID
+155 TDVSDVKQVKTID

-181 NHPATLNLGVTHLKN
+181 NQPASLNLGVTHLKN
-196 IRLYL
+196 VRLYL

-220 VLVYTKNG
+220 VLVYTLNG

-247 VALDQTKNQGLVN
+247 VALDQTEHKGKVENGG
-260 EKKEI
+260 I
-265 ELTPA
+265 ELTPN
-270 ELNIRMT
+270 ELKVRMT
-277 AEQVFFENRAG
+277 AEQVYFKNRAG
-288 RELSMNVG
+288 RELSMNEG

-310 VLNINQVT
+310 VLNISQVT

-324 INPDNERIDV
+324 IDPDNERIDV
-334 SNDLPD
+334 SSDLPD

-426 AATVK
+426 AVTVK

-443 PDYLEVNLRDNQIN
+443 PDYLEVDLKNNQIN

-552 VPGDGSTYT
+552 APGDGSTYT

>member
-34 NKVDLTMKLNTEGL
+34 DKVDLTMKLNTDGL

-60 ADIIDEDETV
+60 ADILDEDETV

-98 FNDTKLDMDAPVL
+98 FNDTKLDMNTPVL
-111 EYKDVYEQLRD
+111 QYNDVFKQLQD
-122 KGFPVTHGSTLPIP
+122 AGIPVTEGNTLPIP
-136 VGFEMHG
+136 VDFEMHG
-143 SAEGNQKIDFSI
+143 SAKGDQEVDFKI
-155 TDVNDVKQVKTID
+155 TDVSDVKQVKTID
-168 LQRSKVALTLTEA
+168 LQKSKVALTLTEA
-181 NHPATLNLGVTHLKN
+181 NQPATLNLGVTRLKN

-213 WELKEGN
+213 WELQEGN
-220 VLVYTKNG
+220 VLVYTHNG
-228 GTYNYN
+228 GTYNYD
-234 RNNPEICSVYLNK
+234 RNKPEICSVYLNK
-247 VALDQTKNQGLVN
+247 VALDQTKNEGKVEN
-260 EKKEI
+260 GGI
-265 ELTPA
+265 ELTPN
-270 ELNIRMT
+270 ELNVTMT

-310 VLNINQVT
+310 KLNISQVT

-324 INPDNERIDV
+324 IDPDNERIDV

-340 FLQDKDVRIVAT
+340 FLQDKEVRIVAT

-443 PDYLEVNLRDNQIN
+443 PDYLEVDLKNNQIN

-547 AEAHV
+547 VEAHV
-552 VPGDGSTYT
+552 APGDGSTYT
-561 MNGEVKQRSG
+561 MNGEVKERSG

-580 TAKLDD
+580 TAKLED

>member
-34 NKVDLTMKLNTEGL
+34 DKVDLTMKLNTDGL

-60 ADIIDEDETV
+60 ADILDEDETV

-98 FNDTKLDMDAPVL
+98 FNDTKLDMNTPVL
-111 EYKDVYEQLRD
+111 QYNDVYEQLRD
-122 KGFPVTHGSTLPIP
+122 AGIPVTHGSTLPIP
-136 VGFEMHG
+136 ANFEMHG
-143 SAEGNQKIDFSI
+143 SAEGDQEVDFKI
-155 TDVNDVKQVKTID
+155 TDVSDVKQVKTID
-168 LQRSKVALTLTEA
+168 LQKSKVALTLTEA
-181 NHPATLNLGVTHLKN
+181 NQPASLNLGVTRLKN
-196 IRLYL
+196 VRLYL

-220 VLVYTKNG
+220 VLVYTLNG

-247 VALDQTKNQGLVN
+247 VALDQTENKGKVENGG
-260 EKKEI
+260 I
-265 ELTPA
+265 ELTPN
-270 ELNIRMT
+270 ELNVRMT

-310 VLNINQVT
+310 KLNISQVT

-340 FLQDKDVRIVAT
+340 FLQDKEVRIVAT

-443 PDYLEVNLRDNQIN
+443 PDYLEVDLKNNQIN

-527 LVGLKAVDVDGNELP
+527 LVGLKAVDVDGNVVP

-552 VPGDGSTYT
+552 APGHGTTYT
-561 MNGEVKQRSG
+561 MNGGVKQRSD

>member
-34 NKVDLTMKLNTEGL
+34 DKVDLTMKLNTDGL

-60 ADIIDEDETV
+60 ADILDEDETV

-98 FNDTKLDMDAPVL
+98 FNDTKLDMNTPVL
-111 EYKDVYEQLRD
+111 QYDDVFKQLQD
-122 KGFPVTHGSTLPIP
+122 AGIPVTEGNTLPIP
-136 VGFEMHG
+136 ENFEMHG
-143 SAEGNQKIDFSI
+143 SAKGNQKIDFSI
-155 TDVNDVKQVKTID
+155 TDVKDVTEVKTID
-168 LQRSKVALTLTEA
+168 LQKSKVALTLKEA
-181 NHPATLNLGVTHLKN
+181 NKPEDLNLGVTHLKN

-228 GTYNYN
+228 GIYNYN

-247 VALDQTKNQGLVN
+247 VALDQTEHNGKVENGS
-260 EKKEI
+260 I

-277 AEQVFFENRAG
+277 AEQVYFENRAG

-318 GIFNPA
+318 GKFNPV

-340 FLQDKDVRIVAT
+340 FLQDKEVRIVAT

-443 PDYLEVNLRDNQIN
+443 PDYLEVNLKNNQIN

-552 VPGDGSTYT
+552 APGDGSTYT

>member
-34 NKVDLTMKLNTEGL
+34 DKVDLTMKLNTDGL

-60 ADIIDEDETV
+60 ADILDEDETV

-98 FNDTKLDMDAPVL
+98 FNDTKLDMNTPVL
-111 EYKDVYEQLRD
+111 QYNDVFKQLQD
-122 KGFPVTHGSTLPIP
+122 AGIPVVEGSPLPIP
-136 VGFEMHG
+136 ADFEMHG
-143 SAEGNQKIDFSI
+143 SAEGDQEVDFNI
-155 TDVNDVKQVKTID
+155 TDVSDVKQVKTID
-168 LQRSKVALTLTEA
+168 LQKSKVALTLTEA
-181 NHPATLNLGVTHLKN
+181 NHPATLNLGVTRLKN

-201 PKFLGVTDVAPG
+201 PKILGVTDVAPG

-220 VLVYTKNG
+220 VLVYTGNG
-228 GTYNYN
+228 GTYIYN

-247 VALDQTKNQGLVN
+247 VALDQTDKQGKVEN
-260 EKKEI
+260 GNI
-265 ELTPA
+265 ELTPN
-270 ELNIRMT
+270 ELKVRMT
-277 AEQVFFENRAG
+277 AEQVYFENRAG

-310 VLNINQVT
+310 KLNISQVT

-324 INPDNERIDV
+324 IDPDNERIDV

-340 FLQDKDVRIVAT
+340 FLQDKEVRIVAT

-443 PDYLEVNLRDNQIN
+443 PDYLEVDLKNNQIN

-527 LVGLKAVDVDGNELP
+527 LVGLKAVDVDGNVVP

-547 AEAHV
+547 VEAHV
-552 VPGDGSTYT
+552 APGHGTTYT
-561 MNGEVKQRSG
+561 MNGGVKQRSD

>member
-21 LLFTGCIDDSYDL
+21 LLFTGCIDDSYNLD
-34 NKVDLTMKLNTEGL
+34 KVDLTMKLNTEGL

-98 FNDTKLDMDAPVL
+98 FNDTKLDMNTPVL
-111 EYKDVYEQLRD
+111 QYNDVYEQLRD
-122 KGFPVTHGSTLPIP
+122 AGIPVTHGSTLPIP
-136 VGFEMHG
+136 ADFEMHG
-143 SAEGNQKIDFSI
+143 SAEGDQEVDFKI
-155 TDVNDVKQVKTID
+155 TDVSDVKQVKTID

-181 NHPATLNLGVTHLKN
+181 NHPATLNLGVTRLKN

-201 PKFLGVTDVAPG
+201 PKILGVTDVAPG

-220 VLVYTKNG
+220 VLVYTGNG

-247 VALDQTKNQGLVN
+247 VVLDQTEHKGKVENGN
-260 EKKEI
+260 I

-288 RELSMNVG
+288 RELSMNEG

-310 VLNINQVT
+310 KLNISQVT

-324 INPDNERIDV
+324 IDPDNERIDV

-443 PDYLEVNLRDNQIN
+443 PDYLEVDLKNNQIN

-527 LVGLKAVDVDGNELP
+527 LVGLKAVDVDGNEVP

-552 VPGDGSTYT
+552 APGDGSTYT

>member
-34 NKVDLTMKLNTEGL
+34 DKVDLTMKLNTDGL

-60 ADIIDEDETV
+60 ADILDEDETV

-98 FNDTKLDMDAPVL
+98 FNDTKLDMNAPVL
-111 EYKDVYEQLRD
+111 QYDDVKKQLEEA
-122 KGFPVTHGSTLPIP
+122 GIPVVEGSPLPIP
-136 VGFEMHG
+136 ADFEMHG
-143 SAEGNQKIDFSI
+143 SAEGDQEVDFNI
-155 TDVNDVKQVKTID
+155 TDVSDVKQVKTID
-168 LQRSKVALTLTEA
+168 LQKSKVALTLTEA
-181 NHPATLNLGVTHLKN
+181 NHPATLNLGVTRLKN

-201 PKFLGVTDVAPG
+201 PKILGVTDVAPG

-220 VLVYTKNG
+220 VLVYTGNG
-228 GTYNYN
+228 GTYIYN

-247 VALDQTKNQGLVN
+247 VALDQTDKQGKVEN
-260 EKKEI
+260 GNI
-265 ELTPA
+265 ELTPN
-270 ELNIRMT
+270 ELKVRMT
-277 AEQVFFENRAG
+277 AEQVYFENRAG

-310 VLNINQVT
+310 KLNISQVT

-324 INPDNERIDV
+324 IDPDNERIDV

-340 FLQDKDVRIVAT
+340 FLQDKEVRIVVT

-385 NGATTKVV
+385 NGAPTKVV

-443 PDYLEVNLRDNQIN
+443 PDYLEVDLKNNQIN
-457 VKNEYYTVQLGRDYH
+457 VKEEYYTVQLGRDYH

-527 LVGLKAVDVDGNELP
+527 LVGLKAVDVDGNEVP

-552 VPGDGSTYT
+552 APGDGSTYT
-561 MNGEVKQRSG
+561 MNGEVKERSG

>member
-34 NKVDLTMKLNTEGL
+34 DKVDLTMKLNTDGL

-60 ADIIDEDETV
+60 ADILDEDETV

-98 FNDTKLDMDAPVL
+98 FNDTKLDMNTPVL
-111 EYKDVYEQLRD
+111 QYNDVFEQLRD
-122 KGFPVTHGSTLPIP
+122 AGIPVTHGSTLPIP
-136 VGFEMHG
+136 ADFEMHG
-143 SAEGNQKIDFSI
+143 SAEGDQEVDFKI
-155 TDVNDVKQVKTID
+155 TDVSDVKQVKTID
-168 LQRSKVALTLTEA
+168 LQKSKVALTLTEA
-181 NHPATLNLGVTHLKN
+181 NQPASLNLGVTRLKN
-196 IRLYL
+196 VRLYL

-220 VLVYTKNG
+220 VLVYALNG

-247 VALDQTKNQGLVN
+247 VALDQTEHKGKVENGN
-260 EKKEI
+260 I
-265 ELTPA
+265 ELTPN
-270 ELNIRMT
+270 ELKVRMT
-277 AEQVFFENRAG
+277 AEQVYFENRAG
-288 RELSMNVG
+288 RELSMNEG

-310 VLNINQVT
+310 KLNISQVT

-340 FLQDKDVRIVAT
+340 FLQDKEVRIVAT

-371 RGTLTAVKENGAFE
+371 SGTLTAVKENGAFE
-385 NGATTKVV
+385 N
-393 KLDKGVMEMGRD
+393 
-405 NYVYYCNQGNTPY
+405 
-418 DPEGAKAG
+418 G

-443 PDYLEVNLRDNQIN
+443 PDYLEVNLKNNQIN
-457 VKNEYYTVQLGRDYH
+457 VKEEYYTVQLGRDYH

-552 VPGDGSTYT
+552 APGDGSTYT

>member
-34 NKVDLTMKLNTEGL
+34 DKVDLTMKLNTDGL

-60 ADIIDEDETV
+60 ADILDEDETV

-111 EYKDVYEQLRD
+111 QYNDVYEQLRD
-122 KGFPVTHGSTLPIP
+122 AGIPVTEGSTLPIP
-136 VGFEMHG
+136 ADFEMHG

-155 TDVNDVKQVKTID
+155 TDVKDVTEVKTID
-168 LQRSKVALTLTEA
+168 LYKSKVALTLTEA
-181 NHPATLNLGVTHLKN
+181 NSRPELNLGVTRLKN

-220 VLVYTKNG
+220 VLVYKNG
-228 GTYNYN
+228 GIYNYN
-234 RNNPEICSVYLNK
+234 RNKPEICSVYLNK
-247 VALDQTKNQGLVN
+247 VALDQTKNEGKVEN
-260 EKKEI
+260 GNI

-277 AEQVFFENRAG
+277 AEQVYFENRAG
-288 RELSMNVG
+288 RELSMKVD
-296 DQASVRLDIKVPNN
+296 DQASVRLDIQVPNN

-318 GIFNPA
+318 GKFNPA

-334 SNDLPD
+334 SSDLPD
-340 FLQDKDVRIVAT
+340 FLQDKEVRIVAT

-443 PDYLEVNLRDNQIN
+443 PDYLEVDLKNNQIN

-527 LVGLKAVDVDGNELP
+527 LVGLKAVDVDGNEVP

-552 VPGDGSTYT
+552 APGDGSTYT

-580 TAKLDD
+580 TAKLEN

>member
-34 NKVDLTMKLNTEGL
+34 DKVDLTMKLNTDGL

-60 ADIIDEDETV
+60 ADILDEDETV

-98 FNDTKLDMDAPVL
+98 FNDTKLDMNTPVL
-111 EYKDVYEQLRD
+111 QYNDVYEQLRD
-122 KGFPVTHGSTLPIP
+122 AGIPVTHGSTLPIP
-136 VGFEMHG
+136 ADFEMHG
-143 SAEGNQKIDFSI
+143 SAEGDQEVDFKI
-155 TDVNDVKQVKTID
+155 TDVSDVKQVKTID
-168 LQRSKVALTLTEA
+168 LQKSKVALTLTEA
-181 NHPATLNLGVTHLKN
+181 NQPASLNLGVTRLKN
-196 IRLYL
+196 VRLYL
-201 PKFLGVTDVAPG
+201 PKILGVTDVAPG

-220 VLVYTKNG
+220 VLVYTLNG

-247 VALDQTKNQGLVN
+247 VALDQTEHKGKVENGG
-260 EKKEI
+260 I
-265 ELTPA
+265 ELTPN
-270 ELNIRMT
+270 ELKVRMT
-277 AEQVFFENRAG
+277 AEQVYFENRAG
-288 RELSMNVG
+288 RELSMNEG

-310 VLNINQVT
+310 VLNISQVT

-324 INPDNERIDV
+324 IDPDNERIDV

-443 PDYLEVNLRDNQIN
+443 PDYLEVDLKNNQIN

-527 LVGLKAVDVDGNELP
+527 LVGLKAVDVDGNEVP

-552 VPGDGSTYT
+552 APGDGSTYT

>member
-34 NKVDLTMKLNTEGL
+34 DKVDLTMKLNTDGL

-60 ADIIDEDETV
+60 ADILDEDETV

-98 FNDTKLDMDAPVL
+98 FNDTKLDMNTPVL
-111 EYKDVYEQLRD
+111 QYDDVFKQLQD
-122 KGFPVTHGSTLPIP
+122 AGIPVTHGSTLPIP
-136 VGFEMHG
+136 ANFEMHG
-143 SAEGNQKIDFSI
+143 SAEGDQEVDFKI
-155 TDVNDVKQVKTID
+155 TDVSDVKQVKTID
-168 LQRSKVALTLTEA
+168 LQKSKVALTLTEA
-181 NHPATLNLGVTHLKN
+181 NQPASLNLGVTRLKN
-196 IRLYL
+196 VRLYL

-220 VLVYTKNG
+220 VLVYTLNG
-228 GTYNYN
+228 GIYNYN

-247 VALDQTKNQGLVN
+247 VALDKTENKGKVENGG
-260 EKKEI
+260 I
-265 ELTPA
+265 ELTPN
-270 ELNIRMT
+270 ELNVRMT

-310 VLNINQVT
+310 KLNISQVT

-324 INPDNERIDV
+324 IDPDNERIDV

-340 FLQDKDVRIVAT
+340 FLQDKEVRIVAT

-443 PDYLEVNLRDNQIN
+443 PDYLEVDLKNNQIN

-527 LVGLKAVDVDGNELP
+527 LVGLKAVDVDGNEVP

-552 VPGDGSTYT
+552 APGDGSTYT

>member
-1 MANPLFKHLLVT
+1 MVNPLFKHLLVT
-13 GMLCAGTT
+13 GMLCVGTT

-34 NKVDLTMKLNTEGL
+34 DKVDLTMKLNTDGL

-60 ADIIDEDETV
+60 ADILDEDETV

-98 FNDTKLDMDAPVL
+98 FNDTKLDMNTPVL
-111 EYKDVYEQLRD
+111 QYNDVYEQLRD
-122 KGFPVTHGSTLPIP
+122 AGIPVTHGSTLPIP
-136 VGFEMHG
+136 ANFEMHG
-143 SAEGNQKIDFSI
+143 SAEGDQEVDFKI
-155 TDVNDVKQVKTID
+155 TDVSDVKQVKTID
-168 LQRSKVALTLTEA
+168 LQKSKVALTLTEA
-181 NHPATLNLGVTHLKN
+181 NQPASLNLGVTRLKN
-196 IRLYL
+196 VRLYL

-220 VLVYTKNG
+220 VLVYTLNG

-247 VALDQTKNQGLVN
+247 VALDQTENKGKVENGG
-260 EKKEI
+260 I
-265 ELTPA
+265 ELTPN
-270 ELNIRMT
+270 ELKVRMT
-277 AEQVFFENRAG
+277 AEQVYFENRAE
-288 RELSMNVG
+288 RELSMNEG

-310 VLNINQVT
+310 VLNISQVT

-324 INPDNERIDV
+324 IDPDNERIDV
-334 SNDLPD
+334 SSDLPD
-340 FLQDKDVRIVAT
+340 FLQDKEVRIVAT

-385 NGATTKVV
+385 NGAPTKVV
-393 KLDKGVMEMGRD
+393 TLDKGVMEMGRD

-443 PDYLEVNLRDNQIN
+443 PDYLEVDLKNNQIN

-527 LVGLKAVDVDGNELP
+527 LVGLKAIDVDGNEVP

-547 AEAHV
+547 VEAHV
-552 VPGDGSTYT
+552 APGHGTTYT
-561 MNGEVKQRSG
+561 MNGGVKQRSD

>member
-1 MANPLFKHLLVT
+1 MANQLFKHLLVT

-34 NKVDLTMKLNTEGL
+34 DKVDLTMKLNTDGL

-60 ADIIDEDETV
+60 ADILDEDETV

-111 EYKDVYEQLRD
+111 QYNDVYEQLRD
-122 KGFPVTHGSTLPIP
+122 AGIPVTEGSTLPIP
-136 VGFEMHG
+136 ADFEMHG

-155 TDVNDVKQVKTID
+155 TDVKDVTEVKTID
-168 LQRSKVALTLTEA
+168 LYKSKVALTLTEA
-181 NHPATLNLGVTHLKN
+181 NSRPELNLGVTRLKN

-220 VLVYTKNG
+220 VLVYKNG
-228 GTYNYN
+228 GIYNYN
-234 RNNPEICSVYLNK
+234 RNKPEICSVYLNK
-247 VALDQTKNQGLVN
+247 VALDQTKNEGKVEN
-260 EKKEI
+260 GNI

-277 AEQVFFENRAG
+277 AEQVYFENRAG
-288 RELSMNVG
+288 RELSMKVD
-296 DQASVRLDIKVPNN
+296 DQASVRLDIQVPNN

-318 GIFNPA
+318 GKFNPA

-334 SNDLPD
+334 SSDLPD
-340 FLQDKDVRIVAT
+340 FLQDKEVRIVAT

-393 KLDKGVMEMGRD
+393 KLDKGVMNMGRD
-405 NYVYYCNQGNTPY
+405 NYVYYYQGNAPY

-426 AATVK
+426 ATTVK

-443 PDYLEVNLRDNQIN
+443 PDYLEVNLKNNQIN

-527 LVGLKAVDVDGNELP
+527 LVGLKAVDVDGNEVP

-552 VPGDGSTYT
+552 APGDGSTYT

>member
-34 NKVDLTMKLNTEGL
+34 DKVDLTMKLNTDGL

-60 ADIIDEDETV
+60 ADILDEDETV

-98 FNDTKLDMDAPVL
+98 FNDTKLDMNTPVL
-111 EYKDVYEQLRD
+111 QYNDVYEQLRD
-122 KGFPVTHGSTLPIP
+122 AGIPVTEGNTLPIP
-136 VGFEMHG
+136 VDFEMHG
-143 SAEGNQKIDFSI
+143 SAKGDQEVDFKI
-155 TDVNDVKQVKTID
+155 TDVSDVKQVKTID
-168 LQRSKVALTLTEA
+168 LQKSKVALTLTEA
-181 NHPATLNLGVTHLKN
+181 NQPASLNLGVTRLKN

-220 VLVYTKNG
+220 VLVYTLNG
-228 GTYNYN
+228 GIYNYN

-247 VALDQTKNQGLVN
+247 VALDQTENKGKVENGG
-260 EKKEI
+260 I
-265 ELTPA
+265 ELTPN
-270 ELNIRMT
+270 ELNVTMT

-310 VLNINQVT
+310 KLNISQVT

-324 INPDNERIDV
+324 IDPDNERIDV

-340 FLQDKDVRIVAT
+340 FLQDKEVRIVAT

-443 PDYLEVNLRDNQIN
+443 PDYLEVDLKNNQIN

-505 DLSATGTLEVMAD
+505 DLSATGTLEVIAD

-552 VPGDGSTYT
+552 APGDGSTYT
-561 MNGEVKQRSG
+561 MNGEVKERSG

>member
-34 NKVDLTMKLNTEGL
+34 DKVDLTMKLNTDGL

-60 ADIIDEDETV
+60 ADILDEDETV

-98 FNDTKLDMDAPVL
+98 FNDTKLDMNTPVL
-111 EYKDVYEQLRD
+111 QYDDVFKQLQD
-122 KGFPVTHGSTLPIP
+122 AGIPVTEGNTLPIP
-136 VGFEMHG
+136 ADFEMHG
-143 SAEGNQKIDFSI
+143 SAKGDQEVDFKI
-155 TDVNDVKQVKTID
+155 TDVSDVKQVKTID
-168 LQRSKVALTLTEA
+168 LQKSKVALTLTEA
-181 NHPATLNLGVTHLKN
+181 NQPASLNLGVTRLKN

-220 VLVYTKNG
+220 VLVYTLNG
-228 GTYNYN
+228 GIYNYN

-247 VALDQTKNQGLVN
+247 VALDKTENKGKVENGG
-260 EKKEI
+260 I
-265 ELTPA
+265 ELTPN
-270 ELNIRMT
+270 ELNVTMT

-310 VLNINQVT
+310 KLNISQVT

-324 INPDNERIDV
+324 IDPDNERIDV

-340 FLQDKDVRIVAT
+340 FLQDKEVRIVAT

-443 PDYLEVNLRDNQIN
+443 PDYLEVDLKNNQIN

-505 DLSATGTLEVMAD
+505 DLSTTGTLEVIAD

-527 LVGLKAVDVDGNELP
+527 LVGLKAVDVDGNEVP

-552 VPGDGSTYT
+552 APGDGSTYT

>member
-34 NKVDLTMKLNTEGL
+34 DKVDLTMKLNTDGL

-60 ADIIDEDETV
+60 ADILDEDETV

-98 FNDTKLDMDAPVL
+98 FNDTKLDMNTPVL
-111 EYKDVYEQLRD
+111 QYNDVFEQLRD
-122 KGFPVTHGSTLPIP
+122 KGIPVTHGSTLPIP
-136 VGFEMHG
+136 AGFEMHG
-143 SAEGNQKIDFSI
+143 SAEGDQEVDFKI
-155 TDVNDVKQVKTID
+155 TDVSDVKQVKTID
-168 LQRSKVALTLTEA
+168 LQKSKVALTLTEA
-181 NHPATLNLGVTHLKN
+181 NQPASLNLGVTRLKN

-213 WELKEGN
+213 WELQEGN
-220 VLVYTKNG
+220 VLVYTHNG
-228 GTYNYN
+228 GTYNYD
-234 RNNPEICSVYLNK
+234 RNKPEICSVYLNK
-247 VALDQTKNQGLVN
+247 VALDQTKNEGKVEN
-260 EKKEI
+260 GNI
-265 ELTPA
+265 ELKPN
-270 ELNIRMT
+270 ELNVTMT
-277 AEQVFFENRAG
+277 AEQVYFENRAG
-288 RELSMNVG
+288 RELSMNEG

-310 VLNINQVT
+310 VLNISQVT

-324 INPDNERIDV
+324 IDPDNERIDV

-443 PDYLEVNLRDNQIN
+443 PDYLEVDLKNNQIN

-552 VPGDGSTYT
+552 APGDGSTYT

>member
-34 NKVDLTMKLNTEGL
+34 DKVDLTMKLNTDGL

-60 ADIIDEDETV
+60 ADILDEDETV

-98 FNDTKLDMDAPVL
+98 FNDTKLDMNTPVL
-111 EYKDVYEQLRD
+111 QYNDVFKQLQD
-122 KGFPVTHGSTLPIP
+122 AGIPVTEGNTLPIP
-136 VGFEMHG
+136 ADFEMHG
-143 SAEGNQKIDFSI
+143 SAKGDQEVDFKI
-155 TDVNDVKQVKTID
+155 TDVSDVKQVKTID
-168 LQRSKVALTLTEA
+168 LQKSKVALTLTEA
-181 NHPATLNLGVTHLKN
+181 NQPASLNLGVTRLKN

-220 VLVYTKNG
+220 VLVYTLNG
-228 GTYNYN
+228 GIYNYN

-247 VALDQTKNQGLVN
+247 VALDQTKNNGKVEN
-260 EKKEI
+260 GSI
-265 ELTPA
+265 ELTPN
-270 ELNIRMT
+270 ELNVTMT

-310 VLNINQVT
+310 VLNISQVT

-334 SNDLPD
+334 SSDLPD
-340 FLQDKDVRIVAT
+340 FLQDKEVRIVAT

-443 PDYLEVNLRDNQIN
+443 PDYLEVDLKNNQIN

-552 VPGDGSTYT
+552 APGDGSTYT